1 MQVLE
6 NNTVSQIFFDEED
19 VSHLTCGCNHPDPYI
34 VRCFCS
40 ASMEEST
47 IIIYDIIK
55 LSNYAVHRK
64 KLIRRIRTQFCVMS
78 FDYVQINHAIS
89 FCIQSIA
96 LNGCN
101 QLYPLDQSLYAN
113 D

>member
-1 MQVLE
+1 MQVLV

-19 VSHLTCGCNHPDPYI
+19 VSYLTCGCNHPDPC
-34 VRCFCS
+34 VERCFCS
-40 ASMEEST
+40 TRVKST
-47 IIIYDIIK
+47 VIIYDIFK
-55 LSNYAVHRK
+55 LCNYAVHGK
-64 KLIRRIRTQFCVMS
+64 KLIRRIRMQFCIMS
-78 FDYVQINHAIS
+78 FDYVQIKHVIS
-89 FCIQSIA
+89 FCIQSIV